1 MCARWSESFENFLQD
16 MGEKPSSDYV
26 LSRVGDKGNYEPGNC
41 RWITKRENSLECDH
55 KGERNSQAKLTED
68 KVREAR
74 RLHASGVTNNSNRKS
89 YSDVHRGTIADIIK
103 GRTWK
108 HVGA

>member
-1 MCARWSESFENFLQD
+1 
-16 MGEKPSSDYV
+16 MGERPSSDYV

-41 RWITKRENSLECDH
+41 RWITKRENSLEMDT
-55 KGERNSQAKLTED
+55 KGERNNQAKLTED
-68 KVREAR
+68 DVIKIRSLYVPHKYPTT
-74 RLHASGVTNNSNRKS
+74 RLAKEF
-89 YSDVHRGTIADIIK
+89 DVSKGTIHHIIR